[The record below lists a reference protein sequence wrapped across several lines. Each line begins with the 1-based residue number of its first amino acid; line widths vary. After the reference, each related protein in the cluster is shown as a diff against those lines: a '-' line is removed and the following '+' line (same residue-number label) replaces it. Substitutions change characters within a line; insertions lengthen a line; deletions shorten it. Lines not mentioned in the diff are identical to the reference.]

1 MTYTCIDMYIL
12 SGTGPFMCLASKMWD
27 TPPICLGR
35 CCISKFFQ
43 IKKNSSITYSTY
55 PIIVQCLIVLVGIE
69 SIANGG

>member
-27 TPPICLGR
+27 TPPTCLRR
-35 CCISKFFQ
+35 CCITKFL
-43 IKKNSSITYSTY
+43 SITYSTY
-55 PIIVQCLIVLVGIE
+55 PVIVQCLIVLVGIE